1 MRSNHHSQ
9 ANQEGGR
16 AGTNQQDARLGR
28 ARQRRGCNCQQANQC
43 EREEIHQLLDQWA
56 KAFEAKD
63 VDGVMAVYAP
73 GAALTAYDI
82 VPPLQYQG
90 ADAYRKDYQEFF
102 AQFDGPLHVEVRD
115 EHLEVSRDL
124 AVDYG
129 LERITGKMKDGKP
142 ADLWLRYTSAFKRIG
157 GQWRDIHDHVSVPA
171 DLATGKARLDLK
183 P

>member
-1 MRSNHHSQ
+1 M
-9 ANQEGGR
+9 G
-16 AGTNQQDARLGR
+16 ARLLTICAAGLLVSGCFKEKPR
-28 ARQRRGCNCQQANQC
+28 DDDAAQSARQ
-43 EREEIHQLLDQWA
+43 IHQLLDQWA